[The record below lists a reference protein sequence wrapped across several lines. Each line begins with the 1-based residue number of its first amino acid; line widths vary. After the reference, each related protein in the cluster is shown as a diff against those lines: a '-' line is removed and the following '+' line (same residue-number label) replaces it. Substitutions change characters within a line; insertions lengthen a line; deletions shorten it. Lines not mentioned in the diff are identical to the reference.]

1 MLTCPW
7 DEIVYCSR
15 ISSIDPEFTLTPYNL
30 DSYFIV
36 SIYDPFR
43 LCNIPRETLY
53 MLEQNGFLEN
63 RRWDSFKPDINI
75 LDDSWLGT
83 KILRFYITANLYL
96 FTAENFLPNAIAFI
110 DPSKADKVIQT
121 CKKLKLCCCIY
132 SPIKIEGYDIINLNY
147 ENKDEF
153 NKEFHKPNHL
163 KVIKSCQHLTTTV
176 LPEIKKWYCKCY
188 KYYCKEYI
196 QLDSINWTRRYLQWS
211 WMKFLLPIAANENCI
226 NVNELTKSLVRNME
240 HHVHADI
247 SLKFILNA
255 AKCHPVQLA
264 GTTNIIFYNKTLVGN
279 EIPFSNFNYI
289 MSESMIQWLH
299 GQGNIQEEI
308 IKIWSYASD
317 WHVNS
322 NQKNLLEVLMFSPYE
337 DLVDAEFPKNVETL
351 WNKNRNNIRKRKPQ
365 ENQQKWKYVNIVLRI
380 LDEIG

>member
-1 MLTCPW
+1 MTCPW

-15 ISSIDPEFTLTPYNL
+15 VSSIDPEFTLMPYKL
-30 DSYFIV
+30 DSYLIV

-43 LCNIPRETLY
+43 LCNIPPEVLC

-63 RRWDSFKPDINI
+63 RKWNSYNNINI

-96 FTAENFLPNAIAFI
+96 FTAQDFLPNAIAFI
-110 DPSKADKVIQT
+110 DPNKDEEVIEI

-132 SPIKIEGYDIINLNY
+132 SPIKMQGYDIINLNY
-147 ENKDEF
+147 EDRDAF

-163 KVIKSCQHLTTTV
+163 KVIKSCNHLTTTV
-176 LPEIKKWYCKCY
+176 LPEIKKWYCKSY
-188 KYYCKEYI
+188 RYYCKEYI
-196 QLDSINWTRRYLQWS
+196 RLDSINWTKRYLQWS

-226 NVNELTKSLVRNME
+226 NTIELMRSMIRNME
-240 HHVHADI
+240 HHIHAEI
-247 SLKFILNA
+247 SPKFILNA
-255 AKCHPVQLA
+255 AKCHPIQLA
-264 GTTNIIFYNKTLVGN
+264 GSTNIIFYNKTLTGN

-299 GQGNIQEEI
+299 TKGDIFNEI
-308 IKIWSYASD
+308 IKIWSYPND

-322 NQKNLLEVLMFSPYE
+322 NQKNLLEVLIFSPYH
-337 DLVDAEFPKNVETL
+337 DLIEAEFPKNVETL
-351 WNKNRNNIRKRKPQ
+351 WKKNKNNIKKRKIQ
-365 ENQQKWKYVNIVLRI
+365 DNQQKWKYVDIVLRI